1 MDHEELR
8 DLLPIY
14 ALGALPSDE
23 LATVRWHLRS
33 CGECCWEALVLTE
46 TAVALAKE
54 SLRAAMSR
62 LGEL

>member
-14 ALGALPSDE
+14 ALGALPEDE
-23 LATVRWHLRS
+23 RATVRWHLRA
-33 CGECCWEALVLTE
+33 CAECCWEALVLTE
-46 TAVALAKE
+46 TAVAFAKE
-54 SLRAAMSR
+54 SLRDARSR